1 MVVDIFSSALASSY
15 CANVTIIMNN
25 SLFATGE
32 ATSPGGGVAVV
43 GPYGDF
49 HSTSCD
55 LHSMNGNYIYIS
67 NTQFVGNYAQSVG
80 GAGALLGCLGA
91 ELKIDETEFF

>member
-1 MVVDIFSSALASSY
+1 MDIFSSALVSSY
-15 CANVTIIMNN
+15 CANVTITMNN

-49 HSTSCD
+49 HRQVV
-55 LHSMNGNYIYIS
+55 IFI
-67 NTQFVGNYAQSVG
+67 V
-80 GAGALLGCLGA
+80 
-91 ELKIDETEFF
+91 